1 MGFTY
6 EYERPSL
13 TADMVLIDEQD
24 RVLLV
29 RRAGDPF
36 AGRLA
41 IPGGF
46 VEPGENARQ
55 GAVRELG
62 EETGLWIDP
71 AAVTEIGAF
80 TDPGR
85 DPRGWVISVAF
96 AARVSSDLGAKAVAD
111 VQETLGLDWH
121 PITQLGQLAFDH
133 DRILAAALAADRDG
147 RLAQARPLALAAT

>member
-13 TADMVLIDEQD
+13 TADMILIDEQD

-36 AGRLA
+36 AGCLA

-71 AAVTEIGAF
+71 ATVTEIGSF

-96 AARVSSDLGAKAVAD
+96 AARISSDLGAQAVAD
-111 VQETLGLDWH
+111 VKETLGLDWH
-121 PITQLGQLAFDH
+121 PISQLGQLAFDH

-147 RLAQARPLALAAT
+147 QLVQARPVTPVAT